1 MGKFI
6 FFIVILVASNIIDLW
21 NLHYTEEDNVKD
33 SLMIEYAE
41 AEIDQSYGE

>member
-6 FFIVILVASNIIDLW
+6 FFIAILVASNIIDIW

-33 SLMIEYAE
+33 SQMLEYAE

>member
-6 FFIVILVASNIIDLW
+6 FFVSILIASNIIDIW
-21 NLHYTEEDNVKD
+21 NLHYTPEDNAKD
-33 SLMIEYAE
+33 AKMLEYAE

>member
-1 MGKFI
+1 MRKFI
-6 FFIVILVASNIIDLW
+6 FFIAILVASNIIDLW

-33 SLMIEYAE
+33 AKMLEYAE